1 MKMFLLS
8 SLVAMVIG
16 IGAYFILTATEVGTA
31 KIYSSQ
37 SVRL

>member
-1 MKMFLLS
+1 MRVFLLS

-16 IGAYFILTATEVGTA
+16 IGAYFVLSFNEIGTA
-31 KIYSSQ
+31 NYYSSE